1 MFKRENCLHLT
12 ISCSVTQA
20 SFSADAVGTES
31 RPPWVL
37 RQLTEFLLALWWG
50 WGLLSPSE
58 HSEATPTRAQ
68 WWFTA
73 EGPTWQQQLALHS
86 DRWGHVTFGIPLELL
101 CTQHFCQHSIWWANF
116 TEVQQT
122 CTYPPISKANPVHQ
136 NGSWL
141 KANAYKIKLRPQASA
156 PRWNTI

>member
-1 MFKRENCLHLT
+1 MSSSNN
-12 ISCSVTQA
+12 
-20 SFSADAVGTES
+20 
-31 RPPWVL
+31 
-37 RQLTEFLLALWWG
+37 FLLCDTGQFFCRCSWDWKSTP
-50 WGLLSPSE
+50 LSPETVNRIPFGSLARLGPAFPIRTRKE
-58 HSEATPTRAQ
+58 QATPTRAQ
-68 WWFTA
+68 LWFTA

-116 TEVQQT
+116 TEGQQT

-141 KANAYKIKLRPQASA
+141 KANAYKIKLRPLASA